1 MQSIIPV
8 SAAVLVTSIVFALHL
23 GTHACMQIVDVLG
36 EEGDGWWK
44 GVLLGERKQGVFP
57 DNFVELLPQK
67 PSEPPGGQ

>member
-1 MQSIIPV
+1 MQSVIPV
-8 SAAVLVTSIVFALHL
+8 SAAVLVTSIVVCPLFR
-23 GTHACMQIVDVLG
+23 HACMQIVDVLG

>member
-1 MQSIIPV
+1 MQSVIPV
-8 SAAVLVTSIVFALHL
+8 SAAVLVTSIVVCPPSRH
-23 GTHACMQIVDVLG
+23 TCMQIVDVLG